1 MPTTKMCLPSRR
13 QAIEA
18 FLSVYLE
25 DAPQFLSTLEQQFLA
40 ALAKAMN
47 ALATPRLEVVLS
59 VSNCR
64 IREGAMATYYRAQRD
79 GDFEKTLGDAIASWL
94 KLAVAREEAVGE
106 PKVSAVPKP
115 SHATVA
121 VNFVVDLF

>member
-1 MPTTKMCLPSRR
+1 MPTTEMHLPSRR

-40 ALAKAMN
+40 ALAKAMA
-47 ALATPRLEVVLS
+47 ALSTPRLELALS

-64 IREGAMATYYRAQRD
+64 IREGAMATFYRAYRD

-94 KLAVAREEAVGE
+94 KLTVAREDAVGE
-106 PKVSAVPKP
+106 PRVSAVPKP

-121 VNFVVDLF
+121 VNFAVDLF

>member
-1 MPTTKMCLPSRR
+1 MPTSEMRLPSRK

-18 FLSVYLE
+18 FLGVYLE
-25 DAPQFLSTLEQQFLA
+25 DAPRFLSTLEQEFLA
-40 ALAKAMN
+40 ALAEAMN
-47 ALATPRLEVVLS
+47 ALNTPRLEVVFS

-64 IREGAMATYYRAQRD
+64 IREGSMATYYRAQRD
-79 GDFEKTLGDAIASWL
+79 GDFEKTLGDAIAYWL
-94 KLAVAREEAVGE
+94 KLAVSREEALGE
-106 PKVSAVPKP
+106 PSVSAIPKP